1 MFLESPALDESSS
14 SLSSLSYGQENIMNE
29 IGDHHIP
36 PLPLPPH
43 HHINNDHHNLTNTKP
58 TDKLVAAIDQGTSS
72 SRFLVFSTETGE
84 LVTYHQIEIKKIY
97 PNEGWVEQ
105 DPAEILSSVTRCI
118 DVVAKKL
125 PELGFQISDIRCVGL
140 TNQRESTILWER
152 TTGMLIMIII
162 HNN

>member
-1 MFLESPALDESSS
+1 MLLESSS
-14 SLSSLSYGQENIMNE
+14 LPNQPSLNGQNMSYSSSIILEAE
-29 IGDHHIP
+29 DDHHHGRHQTNHN
-36 PLPLPPH
+36 H
-43 HHINNDHHNLTNTKP
+43 HHHENGDTIIRSDR
-58 TDKLVAAIDQGTSS
+58 LVAAIDQGTSS

-125 PELGFQISDIRCVGL
+125 PELGFQISDIRCVGV

-152 TTGMLIMIII
+152 TTGMCC
-162 HNN
+162 

>member
-1 MFLESPALDESSS
+1 MFLESPALNESSS

-29 IGDHHIP
+29 ISMLNEIGDI
-36 PLPLPPH
+36 PPH